1 MVWSLP
7 FASHPTS
14 VAPVETTAR
23 DCPRNAPS
31 NPPRISAPS
40 PPPLPVQ
47 IETSNRKHPSFIDPN
62 RPLPHDDAILLPC
75 DLGDPSESQRSSLM
89 GALSNADVL
98 IHFSAVNPY
107 PNANWSESAQTM
119 DHAFNIFQMAVMC
132 KGEGLSF
139 FLSLFHHSIVL
150 SLMQIPESIAYI

>member
-1 MVWSLP
+1 
-7 FASHPTS
+7 
-14 VAPVETTAR
+14 
-23 DCPRNAPS
+23 
-31 NPPRISAPS
+31 
-40 PPPLPVQ
+40 
-47 IETSNRKHPSFIDPN
+47 
-62 RPLPHDDAILLPC
+62 
-75 DLGDPSESQRSSLM
+75 M

-139 FLSLFHHSIVL
+139 FSLSLPSLHSII
-150 SLMQIPESIAYI
+150 SLLQIPESIAYI